1 MGDLEGRGVPM
12 TWKNH
17 KDPRELAPGVEVQ
30 ALRSGHTHEGAHD
43 VTVNGKTL
51 RVLPDP
57 HTTARQRSDTLRRA
71 VDDLESGTVDTIGL
85 MIGYLVAAGATH
97 LELDGQPLVGPTGDQ
112 LIGQIDVDVYG
123 DRLEM
128 RFKRTDP

>member
-1 MGDLEGRGVPM
+1 M
-12 TWKNH
+12 TWKPH
-17 KDPRELAPGVEVQ
+17 KEPRKLSVGPITAHLDVEVQ
-30 ALRSGHTHEGAHD
+30 SLRSGHTHEGAHD
-43 VTVNGKTL
+43 VTVNGKAL

-57 HTTARQRSDTLRRA
+57 HTTGRQRSDTLRRA
-71 VDDLESGTVDTIGL
+71 VDDLESGTVDTIRL

-123 DRLEM
+123 TVS
-128 RFKRTDP
+128 K